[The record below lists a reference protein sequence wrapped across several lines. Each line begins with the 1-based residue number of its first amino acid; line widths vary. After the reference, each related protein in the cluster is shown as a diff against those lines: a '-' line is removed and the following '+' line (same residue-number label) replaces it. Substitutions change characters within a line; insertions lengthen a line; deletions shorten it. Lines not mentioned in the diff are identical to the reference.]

1 MSILAELAKAPRE
14 LEEALQLLPT
24 EALAW
29 RPESW
34 QGAPGE
40 RFSAIGHICHV
51 RDIELDGYHVRFTRL
66 LEEDMPDLVSIDGY
80 ALERDRGYD
89 RQEPVA
95 ALIAFRA
102 ARERTLRLLVE
113 NWERKARRGTFAEYG
128 EVTFE
133 SLAHILRS
141 HDLQHLAGL
150 QWLEAM
156 RKAGA

>member
-1 MSILAELAKAPRE
+1 MSILADLAKMPRE
-14 LEEALQLLPT
+14 LEEAVQPLPSD
-24 EALAW
+24 ALAW

-34 QGAPGE
+34 QDAPGE

-66 LEEDMPDLVSIDGY
+66 LREDMPDLVSIDGY
-80 ALERDRGYD
+80 ALERDRSYD
-89 RQEPVA
+89 QQEPGS
-95 ALIAFRA
+95 ALRAFRA
-102 ARERTLRLLVE
+102 ARERTIKLLVE
-113 NWERKARRGTFAEYG
+113 NWEQRARRGTFAEYG

-150 QWLEAM
+150 QWLHAK
-156 RKAGA
+156 RRAL